1 MLGIPG
7 LTYYQTLKLASALK
21 KNHCQNT
28 IFLSKINRMLDN
40 ELILL
45 APDLQVSQ
53 NELDLN
59 KKTEQSLE
67 DQTHGKEL
75 ISSKAA
81 VSLQLIEINSF
92 TQIFSSILSTKKAP
106 IWNILKLKKP

>member
-1 MLGIPG
+1 MPNEDKKKKKKKKTFPPEVCLLSIEILMLGIPG
-7 LTYYQTLKLASALK
+7 LTYYQPLKLASALK

-67 DQTHGKEL
+67 D
-75 ISSKAA
+75 
-81 VSLQLIEINSF
+81 
-92 TQIFSSILSTKKAP
+92 
-106 IWNILKLKKP
+106 